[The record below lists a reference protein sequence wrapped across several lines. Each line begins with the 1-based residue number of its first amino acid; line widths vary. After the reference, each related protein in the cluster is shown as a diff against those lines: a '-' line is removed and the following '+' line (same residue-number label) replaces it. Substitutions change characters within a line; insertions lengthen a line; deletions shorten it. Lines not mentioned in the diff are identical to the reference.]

1 MEMAWNRC
9 GSGSPNAKRAK
20 FPQVFPVNS
29 ATVASQEDR
38 SWENKIHMREH
49 VEVKVNAG
57 ANGFAEDKDS
67 ARELRK
73 EVILPSLLA
82 NKTVILN
89 FCGVT
94 SSTQSFVHALIAEPL
109 QKMGESVL
117 RRLEFRS
124 CAPQVKNL
132 VELVVDYS
140 LGGFSTSSSMQVG
153 TVPKK
158 RSERPVVV
166 RKERKRK

>member
-1 MEMAWNRC
+1 M
-9 GSGSPNAKRAK
+9 SGN
-20 FPQVFPVNS
+20 
-29 ATVASQEDR
+29 
-38 SWENKIHMREH
+38 
-49 VEVKVNAG
+49 VEVRVNAG

-67 ARELRK
+67 AKELRK
-73 EVILPSLLA
+73 EVIMPSLLA

-94 SSTQSFVHALIAEPL
+94 SSTQSFIHALIAEPL
-109 QKMGESVL
+109 QKMGEGVL

-140 LGGFSTSSSMQVG
+140 LGGFSTGGPMQIGASIEKPPSHRPVG
-153 TVPKK
+153 GKK
-158 RSERPVVV
+158 RN
-166 RKERKRK
+166 KRK